1 MHQGVLTLNSSG
13 LIVHA
18 WVRSLVCEETSNSL
32 WLIKPVVYAETN
44 RIFRIC
50 TTDSCILSNFH
61 FSSNRIA
68 HLSTTS
74 VFPSLGLE
82 HCQSTYFT
90 LPNLWVQLYSC
101 LYSLNIR
108 RFVYRYP
115 HMLLVRAFSHILS
128 SRRVCLV
135 DHTSALLSGAWAVL
149 WKDCLHSVLLL
160 PSGASVQQ
168 TSPHQLKE
176 NWGDWLPLQYSG
188 TETGT
193 FARSCWRL
201 CSL

>member
-18 WVRSLVCEETSNSL
+18 YVVWCAILTKWKLLNIQES
-32 WLIKPVVYAETN
+32 VVYILN
-44 RIFRIC
+44 ILLVSPY
-50 TTDSCILSNFH
+50 TTGFISQSEFEV
-61 FSSNRIA
+61 SS
-68 HLSTTS
+68 
-74 VFPSLGLE
+74 E
-82 HCQSTYFT
+82 HCQSTYFM

-108 RFVYRYP
+108 RFVYRCP

-176 NWGDWLPLQYSG
+176 NWGDWLPLQYSR